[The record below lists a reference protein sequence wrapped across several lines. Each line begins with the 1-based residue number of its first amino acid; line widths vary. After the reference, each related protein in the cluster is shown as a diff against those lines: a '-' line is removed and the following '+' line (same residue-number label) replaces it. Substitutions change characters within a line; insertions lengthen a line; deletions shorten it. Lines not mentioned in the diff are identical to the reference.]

1 MNGTAWDIDEK
12 EQEKLSQVKSLF
24 ISKSTS
30 IVNILI
36 GEIDCSAHFI
46 LEKINVD
53 PNNSK
58 LYSNDSN
65 SIITKNE
72 QTLLL
77 GCKNTII
84 PNGVK
89 TIFWAAFLG
98 CDIEKINIPSSVE
111 TIDELAFGN
120 CKKLTEITINNGV
133 KKIGDYAFK
142 NTNIEKIVI
151 PSSVE
156 IIGCGAFSN
165 CKNLKEISVD
175 DNNPFYYSNGS
186 NSIIRKDNQVLIFG
200 CKETIIP
207 KGIKR
212 IARYAFEGCDIKE
225 IIIPSNVRSIPPH
238 AFYNCTNLEK
248 LTIEKNVKKYVKM
261 LLEIV

>member
-1 MNGTAWDIDEK
+1 MNQKNNLMYNYVVDEWHGWDIDEK

-46 LEKINVD
+46 LEKIDVD

-111 TIDELAFGN
+111 KIGNNAFFRCQNLKNIELKEGIKEIGEYAFCRN
-120 CKKLTEITINNGV
+120 INLKQITIPNTV
-133 KKIGDYAFK
+133 KTIRAATFK
-142 NTNIEKIVI
+142 DCTH
-151 PSSVE
+151 
-156 IIGCGAFSN
+156 
-165 CKNLKEISVD
+165 LK
-175 DNNPFYYSNGS
+175 
-186 NSIIRKDNQVLIFG
+186 SIRLSPRV
-200 CKETIIP
+200 
-207 KGIKR
+207 KR
-212 IARYAFEGCDIKE
+212 INSYAFEGCISLDEFIYSHG
-225 IIIPSNVRSIPPH
+225 ISSINKK
-238 AFYNCTNLEK
+238 AFFGCNLLHEK
-248 LTIEKNVKKYVKM
+248 YFKNVLNYF
-261 LLEIV
+261 EW